1 MVYIESAKEFLELIY
16 KHEEVILCAEG
27 VEKNI
32 TLEFLKYTNFLNR
45 ICCLTTERVDPYQNT
60 LQNFDHALPI
70 VPFEYLSHFHES
82 GLMVVAVPPQSHR
95 TFEQKLSSL
104 GFQKVIFLNQTT
116 VEQMTAYVNQALK
129 SGEALTRTITDMKN
143 KLDKMEYLIAEQNEL
158 CAVNTKAFAEYR
170 NCFRGKKV
178 VLFATGPTSKF
189 YTPIPEAI
197 HIGVNFAW
205 RREDIPLNFLFTQDM
220 AINKPGQV
228 QVEEGFD
235 RVLERI
241 FIGKFSDGIGYKNL
255 EFSESFSLIRSNIS
269 RFFSISH
276 NINQPMYQDICY
288 HSLMDFCT
296 IAHPAL
302 HFALFTYP
310 KEIYLVGCD
319 TSRTGHFYNPD
330 KQIQND
336 MSIKDIKIGYARAK
350 MFAKQ
355 YYPDTEIISI
365 NPVGLKGLFKDIYT
379 DEYKESLSKGGE

>member
-60 LQNFDHALPI
+60 LQNFDHDLPI

-82 GLMVVAVPPQSHR
+82 GLMVVAVPAQSHR

-205 RREDIPLNFLFTQDM
+205 RREDIPLNFLFTVDGQ
-220 AINKPGQV
+220 INKPGAV

-235 RVLERI
+235 KVLEKI
-241 FIGKFSDGIGYKNL
+241 FVGIYTQRN
-255 EFSESFSLIRSNIS
+255 EWITFSESLSLKKNVC
-269 RFFSISH
+269 RFYGHGGHKSQLI
-276 NINQPMYQDICY
+276 YKDICY
-288 HSLMDFCT
+288 HPLMDFWSVT
-296 IAHPAL
+296 FTAL

-319 TSRTGHFYNPD
+319 TSRTGHFYNPE
-330 KQIQND
+330 KQAQND
-336 MSIKDIKIGYARAK
+336 MQIHNMKVGYARAK